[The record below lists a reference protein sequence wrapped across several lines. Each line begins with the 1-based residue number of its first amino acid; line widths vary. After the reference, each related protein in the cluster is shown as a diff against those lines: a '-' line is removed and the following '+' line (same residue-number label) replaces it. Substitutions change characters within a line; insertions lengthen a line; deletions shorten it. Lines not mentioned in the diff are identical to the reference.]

1 MNVYTYSF
9 ENVAVTFTHPNYG
22 SFSAYGTGIGDLTIQ
37 YTDDNTTHTVGAD
50 LAVVVSKSAKKNGS
64 ITLNVLQTSELNSW
78 LRGLSTY
85 LKTAHVTEWAKL
97 SIRVAN
103 SQGGDSFWC
112 TGCSPQKIADTKYG
126 ATAETKAWTMMCASI
141 DTYSA

>member
-9 ENVAVTFTHPNYG
+9 ENVAVTVAHPNYG
-22 SFSAYGTGIGDLTIQ
+22 RFSAYGTGIGDVTVQ

-50 LAVVVSKSAKKNGS
+50 LAVVVSKSAKKNGL
-64 ITLNVLQTSELNSW
+64 IIFNVLQTSDFNSY
-78 LRGLSTY
+78 LRGLTTY
-85 LKTAHVTEWAKL
+85 LKTADVTEWAKTT
-97 SIRVAN
+97 IGIMN
-103 SQGGDSFWC
+103 KQGGDSFWC